1 MAAKLFINNSFK
13 KKKEII
19 IKKNKFFI
27 YKIEKNFNNNIS
39 LINGKKFINKKKMF
53 KVFNF
58 SSFKKTK
65 VLKNNKFVYENNY
78 NSIENYLRYNEK
90 NAIKTFKKSCRSS
103 LYRGVSKN
111 GVNWQVLLMNNK
123 RAYYFG
129 NFRSEKIAAKIYD
142 IFSLKLRGNKAITN
156 FSYDNDQIEKIQK
169 INFDNNIT

>member
-1 MAAKLFINNSFK
+1 MGI
-13 KKKEII
+13 
-19 IKKNKFFI
+19 
-27 YKIEKNFNNNIS
+27 IS
-39 LINGKKFINKKKMF
+39 LEQLIYLLTEQLWKHLLFNKKKF

-90 NAIKTFKKSCRSS
+90 NALKTFKKSCRSS